1 MFVWSLDS
9 LFLKDTGAVR
19 GGFVLKTDRR
29 DACYNDNVKE
39 EENGN
44 EMSHGI
50 NMVMMHLSMFFFK
63 RWNALKLLQ

>member
-19 GGFVLKTDRR
+19 LEDRR
-29 DACYNDNVKE
+29 DACYNDCGHYDNVKE

-50 NMVMMHLSMFFFK
+50 KMVMMHLSMSFFK
-63 RWNALKLLQ
+63 RWNALKFLQ